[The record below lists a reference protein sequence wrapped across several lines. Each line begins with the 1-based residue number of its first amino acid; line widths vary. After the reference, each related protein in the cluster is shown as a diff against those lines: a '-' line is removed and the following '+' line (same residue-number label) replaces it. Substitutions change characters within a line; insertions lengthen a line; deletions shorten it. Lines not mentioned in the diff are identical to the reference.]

1 MKPKKTKD
9 YVNRS
14 IRMPDHV
21 WNSVK
26 RIAGKNYRSLNS
38 QFIKIV
44 EKVKIRRNK
53 LCSNAEKTYF
63 NYIHSSI

>member
-21 WNSVK
+21 QDKVK
-26 RIAGKNYRSLNS
+26 GIAGRNYRSLNS

-44 EKVKIRRNK
+44 EDWLIEHDYLDDNK
-53 LCSNAEKTYF
+53 RTRMDD
-63 NYIHSSI
+63 

>member
-1 MKPKKTKD
+1 MKPKKAKD

-26 RIAGKNYRSLNS
+26 RIAGGNYRSLNS

-44 EKVKIRRNK
+44 EDWLIEHDYLDDNK
-53 LCSNAEKTYF
+53 RTRMDD
-63 NYIHSSI
+63 

>member
-1 MKPKKTKD
+1 MKPKKTKN

-21 WNSVK
+21 WDTVK
-26 RIAGKNYRSLNS
+26 GIAGRNYRSLNS

-44 EKVKIRRNK
+44 EDWLIEHDYLNRDKRTRMD
-53 LCSNAEKTYF
+53 E
-63 NYIHSSI
+63 